1 MPIGRMIRAKA
12 IDDERLNS
20 VSIEAEFLFWK
31 FIVACDRDGR
41 LKASPR
47 YINKAFFGLRDYT
60 DAQVE
65 GWLHELW
72 NCKKN
77 GKGLVEIYEVEGRR
91 YLWLPGFLHE
101 QSGSWLK
108 WVRLKEAPSIIPAP
122 PTEQEKTKQGRGASA
137 PLKQKLGEFLNV
149 FLLPPEYEKLIVKF
163 GETDTKE
170 RIDKLSTYKKS
181 KGVNYKDDY
190 ATILNWSRR
199 DKEKDGANRAN
210 PRAVLKP
217 DQYTRPENLA

>member
-20 VSIEAEFLFWK
+20 VSVEAEFLFWK
-31 FIVACDRDGR
+31 FIIACDRDGR

-60 DAQVE
+60 DQQVE
-65 GWLHELW
+65 GWLHELFT
-72 NCKKN
+72 CKKN
-77 GKGLVEIYEVEGRR
+77 GKGLIEIYEVEGRR

-122 PTEQEKTKQGRGASA
+122 PSNEPPAPEKTKAV
-137 PLKQKLGEFLNV
+137 KQTFGEFRNV
-149 FLLPPEYEKLIVKF
+149 FLLGQEYDKLIVKF
-163 GETDTKE
+163 GEVDAKAKIE
-170 RIDKLSTYKKS
+170 KLSAYKKS
-181 KGVNYKDDY
+181 KGVSYKDDY

-199 DKEKDGANRAN
+199 DKENDGIGKAN
-210 PRAVLKP
+210 PRPVPKP
-217 DQYTRPENLA
+217 REYTRPEDL